1 MEYSFGNNFPSEV
14 AAMNTKLPTRP
25 EMDAR
30 IALVLPAD
38 EKRKL
43 FEIAA
48 KKGTTVSAMLR
59 AAASV
64 AAQAA

>member
-1 MEYSFGNNFPSEV
+1 
-14 AAMNTKLPTRP
+14 MNTKLPTRP

-30 IALVLPAD
+30 IAVVLPAD

-43 FEIAA
+43 FEVAA

-59 AAASV
+59 AAVASV